1 MYSNW
6 FSKSALVGPRR
17 KSNVHLAELLG
28 IDDNGKNGRDLIR
41 ESLSF
46 CVGDYFDLCRKLPID
61 ITKIQALKEVLLI
74 DKGSFMESRS

>member
-17 KSNVHLAELLG
+17 KSKVYLAELLG
-28 IDDNGKNGRDLIR
+28 IDDNGKDGRDLTR

-46 CVGDYFDLCRKLPID
+46 CVCDYFDLCRKFPID
-61 ITKIQALKEVLLI
+61 ITKIQALKEVLFI